1 MSLCWRRWRSSFRQ
15 FSANSADFL
24 CVLSG
29 QKLLPQR
36 AQRTAPEDAE
46 KIRPSYSGRPVLKMH
61 CEQRMPLLLCS
72 FAINSCNELE
82 NA

>member
-1 MSLCWRRWRSSFRQ
+1 MDLCWRRWRSSFRQ
-15 FSANSADFL
+15 SSANSADFL

-36 AQRTAPEDAE
+36 ARRTAAEDAE
-46 KIRPSYSGRPVLKMH
+46 KINPSYSGRPVVKRH
-61 CEQRMPLLLCS
+61 YEQQMPLLLCS
-72 FAINSCNELE
+72 FSINSCTELE